1 MQDFPKNNSFINGLR
16 IIGDRDKNAL
26 ALDIDMLNIDKSRE
40 STLRYASYEE
50 DFNKLI
56 NYKVGKFN
64 L

>member
-1 MQDFPKNNSFINGLR
+1 
-16 IIGDRDKNAL
+16 
-26 ALDIDMLNIDKSRE
+26 MLNIDKSRE

-50 DFNKLI
+50 DYNKLI